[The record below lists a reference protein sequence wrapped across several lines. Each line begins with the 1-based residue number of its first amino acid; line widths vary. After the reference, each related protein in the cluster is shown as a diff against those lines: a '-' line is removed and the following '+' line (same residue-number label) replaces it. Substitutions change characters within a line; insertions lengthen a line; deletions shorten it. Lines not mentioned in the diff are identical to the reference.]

1 MQNKLNTYNS
11 LKKKLFTDF
20 SFEELAIEVFNFQYN
35 YNPVYKRFVD
45 HLGVFPQE
53 VNSILSIPF
62 LPIEFFKS
70 EKISCDVGEVSH
82 VFESSGTSSETIK
95 SKHYISDIQLYNY
108 SSLEGF
114 KSFYGAPS
122 KYSIMGLLPSYLE
135 RENASLVYMVN
146 YLIQESGNLGGFFLD
161 DFEKLKQ
168 TILETQKSEK
178 IPLIFGVSFALL
190 DFAEAFPG
198 DYSTAIFL
206 ETGGMKG
213 RKQEMVRAELH
224 QVLKNS
230 FHVESIHSEYG
241 MTEMQSQGYSFSDG
255 IYNSTK
261 LMKVCVRDF
270 YNPLHTSAN
279 GRGLINI
286 IDLANLG
293 TCSFIATQDVGEV
306 MENNQFT
313 ISGRADNSEI
323 RGCNLMVGD
332 W

>member
-20 SFEELAIEVFNFQYN
+20 SFEELALEVFNFQYK
-35 YNPVYKRFVD
+35 YNVVYKKFVD
-45 HLGVFPQE
+45 HLGISPQE
-53 VNSILSIPF
+53 INNSTSIPF

-70 EKISCDVGEVSH
+70 EKITCDVGEVTH
-82 VFESSGTSSETIK
+82 VFESSGTSDETNK

-108 SSLEGF
+108 SSLQGF
-114 KSFYGAPS
+114 KSFYGDPS
-122 KYSIMGLLPSYLE
+122 RYNILGLLPSYLE

-146 YLIQESGNLGGFFLD
+146 YLIHESGNLGGFFLD
-161 DFEKLKQ
+161 DFEQLRQ
-168 TILETQKSEK
+168 SILESKRNQK

-198 DYSTAIFL
+198 DYSKAIFL

-230 FHVESIHSEYG
+230 FHVQNIHSEYG
-241 MTEMQSQGYSFSDG
+241 MTEMLSQAYSSSEG
-255 IYNSTK
+255 IYTPSK
-261 LMKVCVRDF
+261 FMRVFVRDV
-270 YNPLHTSAN
+270 YNPFNTLED

-306 MENNQFT
+306 IENNQFS

>member
-11 LKKKLFTDF
+11 IKNKFFTDF
-20 SFEELAIEVFNFQYN
+20 SFEKLSLEVFNFQYR
-35 YNPVYKRFVD
+35 YNTTYQKFVD
-45 HLGVFPQE
+45 YLGILPEE
-53 VNSILSIPF
+53 VNSLFAIPF

-70 EKISCDVGEVSH
+70 EKVSCDVGKVSH
-82 VFESSGTSSETIK
+82 VFESSGTSSNTIK

-114 KSFYGAPS
+114 KSFYGDPA

-146 YLIQESGNLGGFFLD
+146 YLIQESGNSGGFFLD
-161 DFEKLKQ
+161 DFEGLKQ
-168 TILETQKSEK
+168 SILAILNTEK

-190 DFAEAFPG
+190 DFAEQFPG
-198 DYSTAIFL
+198 DYSRAIFI

-213 RKQEMVRAELH
+213 RKKEMVRAELH
-224 QVLKNS
+224 QVLKTS
-230 FHVESIHSEYG
+230 FDVKSIHSEYG

-261 LMKVCVRDF
+261 LMKTCIRDF
-270 YNPLHTSAN
+270 YNPLHTLEF
-279 GRGLINI
+279 GRGLINV

-306 MENNQFT
+306 MENHQFI